1 MGAEVCL
8 IVMPMTMVVRVVLSL
23 SIASEMT
30 KAATANNA
38 DCNQNNS
45 EQEAVHCPAVL
56 RELR

>member
-1 MGAEVCL
+1 MSMVL
-8 IVMPMTMVVRVVLSL
+8 MMVLMIVAMLP
-23 SIASEMT
+23 IASKMA